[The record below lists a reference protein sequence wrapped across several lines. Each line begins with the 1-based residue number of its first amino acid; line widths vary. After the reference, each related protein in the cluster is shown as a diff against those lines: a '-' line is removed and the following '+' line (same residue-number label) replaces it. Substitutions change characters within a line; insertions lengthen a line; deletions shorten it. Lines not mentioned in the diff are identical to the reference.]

1 MKKIAWITDST
12 CFIEPEYAKKN
23 NIFIVPM
30 SVSFDNETYRDGV
43 DITEEKFYQKLTS
56 SRTLPKA
63 SQSAIGELVT
73 LYEELK
79 KEYELGI
86 AIHVSSE
93 LSGTASAS
101 KQAAE
106 IAGFPLELVDSKL
119 ISLPMSYMI
128 TKGQEMI
135 DQGGSPADVAN
146 NLRMMYKSNQL
157 FVMIGSLEQLHKGGR
172 VSAIQLM
179 MGSLLK
185 IKPILTFQEG
195 KIVPHEKVRRKKALS
210 YMVSRLQ
217 SDIEQGNHIKKVFV
231 LDGMATLESLNI
243 QEQIRSLY
251 PEIELV
257 SGPLGSAIGVHA
269 GAGTIALTWFRE
281 YRLIIAD
288 FSL

>member
-12 CFIEPEYAKKN
+12 CYIEPEYAKQN

-43 DITEEKFYQKLTS
+43 DITEEEFYQRLSS
-56 SRTLPKA
+56 SRSLPKS
-63 SQSAIGELVT
+63 SQPAIGELAT

-119 ISLPMSYMI
+119 ISLPMSDMI
-128 TKGQEMI
+128 AKGQEMI
-135 DQGGSPADVAN
+135 HQGGSPADVAN
-146 NLRMMYKSNQL
+146 KLRMMYKSNQL

-195 KIVPHEKVRRKKALS
+195 KIVPHEKVRSEKKALS
-210 YMVSRLQ
+210 YIVSRLQ
-217 SDIEQGNHIKKVFV
+217 SDIEQGNHIKKIFV
-231 LDGMATLESLNI
+231 LDGMAKLESLNI

-251 PEIELV
+251 PEIEMV

-281 YRLIIAD
+281 SI
-288 FSL
+288 